1 MDSIF
6 YIYLFVLL
14 PLMVGMMFVPMNV
27 VYGIRCPWSM
37 YSENTW
43 RIVHKYGGYMGAILF
58 AAAFPAIF
66 TGLIGMHYNIFV
78 LIVGLCAGALIF
90 SYFVYKSEKHGAN
103 YNSRT
108 VGLLGGNLAMASVS
122 IVLSLAVLLC
132 LNYQSAA
139 MEPFCGS
146 KIATHFNAKGVAD
159 GWMKAEAFFGD
170 FLAFQALGGA
180 LSAATAFGL
189 VWFTAEV
196 FDKNGNIAG
205 KLLTSLA
212 AFLSGTASIVF
223 YYTGIIASVAVVNSC
238 EGGSREIE
246 FFASPAIGFI
256 SAAFFLNAIFLP
268 FLLIFR
274 ALRNLKAGGEFNC
287 HVGGKKNV
295 DKPKLEFKF

>member
-14 PLMVGMMFVPMNV
+14 PLMVGMMFVPMNGL
-27 VYGIRCPWSM
+27 YGIRCPWSM
-37 YSENTW
+37 YSKNTW
-43 RIVHKYGGYMGAILF
+43 RIVHKYGGYMGAIVL
-58 AAAFPAIF
+58 AAASPAIF
-66 TGLIGMHYNIFV
+66 TGDIGLHYNIFV
-78 LIVGLCAGALIF
+78 LIVGLCAGSLAF
-90 SYFVYKSEKHGAN
+90 SYFVYKSEKDGVD
-103 YNSRT
+103 YNTQT
-108 VGLLGGNLAMASVS
+108 VGLLGGNSAMAIVS
-122 IVLSLAVLLC
+122 ILLLLAVWLC
-132 LNYQSAA
+132 LSYQSAA
-139 MEPFCGS
+139 MEPFGGS

-159 GWMKAEAFFGD
+159 GWMKAEVFFGD
-170 FLAFQALGGA
+170 FLDFQTVGAA

-189 VWFTAEV
+189 VWFTSEV
-196 FDKNGNIAG
+196 FDKNGDIAG
-205 KLLTSLA
+205 KLLTALA

-223 YYTGIIASVAVVNSC
+223 YYTGMIASVAAVNSC